1 MYPMKKTYGYLR
13 VSGQGQVDGDGLR
26 RQKNAIQEYCEKHG
40 YEVARW
46 FQDKG
51 VSGTKSD
58 RPALAELLI
67 DLEENGHGIKTV
79 MIEKVDRLARDL
91 MVQEFILKDFKKSG
105 FNLVSVH
112 EGDDLLEADPTRTLI
127 RQVLGAVAQYDKG
140 MTVLRL
146 RAARERKRL
155 KEGKCEGRKGYK
167 DVQHSAIA
175 DQVKSLRRKRKGK
188 KRMSYEQVA
197 NTLNEQGYLS
207 ATGKPFNAGMVR
219 VLMHRLN

>member
-1 MYPMKKTYGYLR
+1 MKKAYGYLR

-26 RQKNAIQEYCEKHG
+26 RQRKAIQDYCGKHG
-40 YEVARW
+40 YEVVRW

-51 VSGTKSD
+51 ISGTKSD

-91 MVQEFILKDFKKSG
+91 MVQEFILKDFKRSE

-112 EGDDLLEADPTRTLI
+112 EGDDLLETDPTRTLI
-127 RQVLGAVAQYDKG
+127 RQVLGAVAQYDKE

-167 DVQHSAIA
+167 DAQHSAIV
-175 DQVKSLRRKRKGK
+175 DQIRGLRRKRKGK
-188 KRMSYEQVA
+188 RRMPYEQVA
-197 NTLNEQGYLS
+197 STLNEQGYLS